1 MLSSKAPDLKN
12 VLLVN
17 IWLNFFPAKSGN
29 ENSDPIEIFDRMER
43 YVADSL
49 GIYQLVESGE
59 RGNILWVSKT
69 KEVART
75 SYRHCLTMFDSKE
88 DTMLWYLELSSY

>member
-12 VLLVN
+12 VLLVS
-17 IWLNFFPAKSGN
+17 IRSNFFRAKSGN
-29 ENSDPIEIFDRMER
+29 ENSDPIEIFDQMES

-49 GIYQLVESGE
+49 GIYQLAESGE
-59 RGNILWVSKT
+59 RGNILWVLKT

-75 SYRHCLTMFDSKE
+75 NYRHCQTMFDSKE
-88 DTMLWYLELSSY
+88 DTML